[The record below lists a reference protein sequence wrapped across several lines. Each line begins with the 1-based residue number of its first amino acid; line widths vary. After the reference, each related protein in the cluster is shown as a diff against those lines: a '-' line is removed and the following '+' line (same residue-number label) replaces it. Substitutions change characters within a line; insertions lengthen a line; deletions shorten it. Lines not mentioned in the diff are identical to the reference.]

1 MRYQLKSIFRN
12 RITLTVLVII
22 IILNLYTVIN
32 LEREAYSSKSKIVDN
47 LELEL
52 IQAKEANARNKD
64 SVKARYKD
72 PEILSL
78 HDNYTK
84 LREWLIKNKERM
96 IEIYKNLNPEE
107 YSDELLAMEIMEI
120 RTVMDVNADFE
131 ENRPLSEDIFKEEIT
146 MLGLKE
152 ELPVDFNKIIN
163 NAFYTFNIKEDRH
176 AIYDGLKSIITR
188 LLDLYKTK
196 EKRLELDIASPW
208 TFYVRK
214 VGFEGFSVPVL
225 CTIFLVYTCAMVV
238 EDRKSRSM
246 QLVKVLPKN
255 RGYIFGHYYTAILL
269 SVFIILIIS
278 FLIPILFMGIRHGFG
293 GLRNLIL
300 VDPKG
305 FTSFNGYEHVD
316 IWGTL
321 GIGRFATSSM
331 NMNHGAMPSNQLEL
345 YPLWK
350 VMGLSMI
357 PAILKLL
364 FLTLLGVGIGLCI
377 SNKNTS
383 ILVTSLVAVIYI
395 VFQLYGSDM
404 LFNPLSI
411 GSAWNIT
418 LGGMAFTWVRAVV
431 VLVVALIASTTIIY
445 IIINKQD
452 FNV

>member
-32 LEREAYSSKSKIVDN
+32 LEKEAYSSNSKIVNN
-47 LELEL
+47 LALN
-52 IQAKEANARNKD
+52 IIRMKD
-64 SVKARYKD
+64 AQERTKSSVKARYKD
-72 PEILSL
+72 PEILGYSE
-78 HDNYTK
+78 NYEK
-84 LREWLIKNKERM
+84 FRDWAISNAERK
-96 IEIYKNLNPEE
+96 IEIYENLDPEE
-107 YSDELLAMEIMEI
+107 YSDELLTMEIME
-120 RTVMDVNADFE
+120 TMSVMDVNADLE
-131 ENRPLSEDIFKEEIT
+131 EGRPLSEEIFKEDIKYLE
-146 MLGLKE
+146 LKE
-152 ELPVDFNKIIN
+152 ELPFDSNKLMLY
-163 NAFYTFNIKEDRH
+163 AFDVKEDRH
-176 AIYDGLKSIITR
+176 SVYNGVKFFVTR

-225 CTIFLVYTCAMVV
+225 CTIFLVYTCSMVV

-431 VLVVALIASTTIIY
+431 VLVVALIVSTTIIY
-445 IIINKQD
+445 TIISKQD